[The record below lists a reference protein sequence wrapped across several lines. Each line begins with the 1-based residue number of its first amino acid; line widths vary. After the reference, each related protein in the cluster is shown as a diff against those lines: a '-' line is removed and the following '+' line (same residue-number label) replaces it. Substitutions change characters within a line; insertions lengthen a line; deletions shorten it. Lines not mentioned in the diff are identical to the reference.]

1 MVRIGARFAM
11 VTHGNPGRGSA
22 DPSRSFFSRQLFT
35 TDHKAVGLQYL
46 FLALFSV
53 FLGMGLSLLMRVF
66 ISPGPG
72 HIGFFSASD
81 NASDHY
87 AALMLLHGSLM
98 VFFVLTAAP
107 QFGFGYFF
115 LPLQIGARE
124 MAFPSLSAL
133 SVWLTFASLLG
144 ISTSFF
150 LKTGP
155 GMSLWA
161 CSATCFCVADLIS
174 ALNFCVTC
182 IDLRTQGMT
191 LPRLP
196 MTVWSWLI
204 TAVLSLL
211 IFSILLAA
219 CVLLLSDRFIGTH
232 FFAVPF
238 AASSALPLL
247 WQRWFWFFAQAEVYV
262 AVLPCFGI
270 VSHLLSVFSRK
281 PIWAERWSV
290 LSLCAVGLSGFCI
303 WGFHMFSSGLNPYA
317 PFDFSMLASSLGIP
331 AAFLIASWIGTLWN
345 AKPQLT
351 TAMLFSL
358 GFLSF
363 FLSGAVTGL
372 FLSWRGAAPS
382 AITDEL
388 VTGHFHLVLGIAATF
403 AILGGLFFW
412 FPKMFG
418 RKLNETLGKI
428 HFWLTFVGAYCIF
441 IPMHWVGLLESSG
454 VPSFAG
460 SATIPRLGQNLHS
473 FIAFAAAATV
483 AAQLIFLANFFW
495 SLFHGEKLATK
506 NPWRATTLEWFVAS
520 PPPKGNFSVVEPVV
534 YRGAYF
540 FGVPFA
546 GADFLPQLLA
556 PETIVRRSS

>member
-1 MVRIGARFAM
+1 
-11 VTHGNPGRGSA
+11 
-22 DPSRSFFSRQLFT
+22 
-35 TDHKAVGLQYL
+35 
-46 FLALFSV
+46 
-53 FLGMGLSLLMRVF
+53 MGLSFLMRVYLT
-66 ISPGPG
+66 PGPG
-72 HIGFFSASD
+72 HTGFFSASA

-107 QFGFGYFF
+107 QFGLGYYF

-133 SVWLTFASLLG
+133 SVWMTFASLLG
-144 ISTSFF
+144 ISVSFF
-150 LKTGP
+150 LKTSS

-161 CSATCFCVADLIS
+161 CSAACFSVAALIS

-196 MTVWSWLI
+196 ITVWSWLI

-219 CVLLLSDRFIGTH
+219 CVLLLSDRFIGTR

-238 AASSALPLL
+238 AAVSALPLL

-262 AVLPCFGI
+262 AILPCFGI

-281 PIWAERWSV
+281 PIWAERFSV

-331 AAFLIASWIGTLWN
+331 AAFLIASWFGTLWN

-363 FLSGAVTGL
+363 FLSGAATGL

-403 AILGGLFFW
+403 AILAGLFFW

-418 RKLNETLGKI
+418 RKLNETLGKF

-454 VPSFAG
+454 VSSFPG
-460 SATIPRLGQNLHS
+460 TATIARAERNLHS
-473 FIAFAAAATV
+473 FVAFAAAATI
-483 AAQLIFLANFFW
+483 AAQLIFLANFLW
-495 SLFHGEKLATK
+495 SLFRGEKLATK
-506 NPWRATTLEWFVAS
+506 NPWRAATLEWFVAS
-520 PPPKGNFSVVEPVV
+520 PPPNGNFGNFTPVV

-546 GADFLPQLLA
+546 GADFLPQQLA
-556 PETIVRRSS
+556 PELIVSRAS